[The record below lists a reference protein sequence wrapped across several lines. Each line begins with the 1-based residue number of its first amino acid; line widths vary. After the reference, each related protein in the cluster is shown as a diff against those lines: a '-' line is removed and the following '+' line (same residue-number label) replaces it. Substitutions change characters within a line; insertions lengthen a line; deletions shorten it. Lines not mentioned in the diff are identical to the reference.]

1 MTFVTGGHSPSSDP
15 CSEDRSNASQQRREV
30 EEGESSRTG
39 DLAAQ
44 VELSAYN
51 FRPRKVDPV
60 KLQKRSAWE
69 TQRMGQKKRRK
80 KLDEERAKET
90 FSGLRRQINAI
101 LNHVAERPPEINRS
115 HDKENIYTK
124 WHPYSYVP
132 DVGYSYTLKEVAPS
146 VVALQSLTGDT
157 QHFSCSGTIVEVS
170 EGIGI
175 IVTVANLVKHPDA
188 DELVEKLKND
198 EVLDGDLASYDFY
211 HNICLI
217 KFKIVR
223 PVHLPEKSFSSNIE
237 DINLNELCSKD
248 VVALGRDKSTHY
260 LWVRTGKVISKGCE
274 FDCEELL
281 VSSCKISKEAVGG
294 PLMDFDGNIIGMNY
308 YHSEETPFIPSFIVS
323 KCLVQLKNSGKV
335 VRPWHGLRVRTSSGV
350 NGVIIKK
357 IEEQYSKNASDLN
370 EGDIIDRVDG
380 VHFSNA
386 AELGGIL
393 LDIGAKYGDF
403 NGMGMCLKFGVR
415 GCERERTVL
424 IETST
429 FSGLNRWPFPKPII
443 VRYYCR
449 GEIFRDEWYT
459 L

>member
-1 MTFVTGGHSPSSDP
+1 MH
-15 CSEDRSNASQQRREV
+15 
-30 EEGESSRTG
+30 
-39 DLAAQ
+39 
-44 VELSAYN
+44 
-51 FRPRKVDPV
+51 
-60 KLQKRSAWE
+60 
-69 TQRMGQKKRRK
+69 QKKRRK
-80 KLDEERAKET
+80 QLAEERSSET
-90 FSGLRRQINAI
+90 FLGLCSQIEVI
-101 LNHVAERPPEINRS
+101 MNHVPKSPPELNRS
-115 HDKENIYTK
+115 DDKENIHTR
-124 WHPYSYVP
+124 
-132 DVGYSYTLKEVAPS
+132 
-146 VVALQSLTGDT
+146 DT

-175 IVTVANLVKHPDA
+175 IVTVANLVKHPVA
-188 DELVEKLKND
+188 DELAEKLKDD
-198 EVLDGDLASYDFY
+198 EVLDGDLLSYDFY
-211 HNICLI
+211 HNICVI
-217 KFKIVR
+217 KIKIVR

-237 DINLNELCSKD
+237 DIILDELCSKD
-248 VVALGRDKSTHY
+248 VVALGRDKRTHY
-260 LWVRTGKVISKGCE
+260 LWARTGKVISKGSE

-308 YHSEETPFIPSFIVS
+308 YHSEETPFIPCFIVS

-335 VRPWHGLRVRTSSGV
+335 VRPWHGLRVRTSGV

-415 GCERERTVL
+415 GCERERAVL
-424 IETST
+424 IEKST

-449 GEIFRDEWYT
+449 GEMFRDEWYT